1 MWTDNSAISYQLFDA
16 IRRLTAGCV
25 SKIADLQAYIA
36 LRYAAFK
43 LVDLL
48 FLMHGPVLPYFRA
61 TGAVSGANSKIRPE
75 PCQLARWTVRACPN
89 ISGSLLI
96 WKLTA
101 QQATE
106 RKQPLFWTHMGTD
119 DSDSPLI

>member
-48 FLMHGPVLPYFRA
+48 FLMHGPVLPRSRLYNTCSQARS
-61 TGAVSGANSKIRPE
+61 GAVALKHVVFQGYGGCVGGEFKD
-75 PCQLARWTVRACPN
+75 QT
-89 ISGSLLI
+89 
-96 WKLTA
+96 
-101 QQATE
+101 
-106 RKQPLFWTHMGTD
+106 
-119 DSDSPLI
+119 